1 MAVAFEGFSIREY
14 ASKMRSEN
22 VAKSWPFG
30 GDAGKEQIESI
41 LPPITV
47 TKFRWWLDELEAAR
61 PRQAAASDAAFQ
73 ADDDVEGA
81 DKPEAP
87 PSGCLVCGGLGAP
100 SISSTLTAHAGN
112 CLAMSEDQV
121 KQSNRAKS
129 KSKPPKKRS
138 IVEIFAVAPQI
149 ETVANKPSS
158 NGAGDASCSR
168 NPGPISSKK
177 KKKYKK
183 KKSPLDKA
191 RLLPVDNTKKFK
203 KKKKKKKKKKIPH
216 ALPAI
221 EENAYKLKL
230 KTASDRSINLNSS
243 SDGMHTSSISD
254 GSLSWKKSRVKSSS
268 SHTKHEAITPSKFH
282 ERQNKLNVPV
292 RGILKKQGKFL
303 INDSDSHN
311 AFHLEKHVKFLDNVE
326 IQGSQENVLVNIQQ
340 SDGHATF
347 SGTDKLI
354 GSDEEFSAVEVTSGD
369 DDDPICIEGGNQ
381 AQVTVEKEHL
391 TDARDQ
397 GIDEHYPSP
406 RHASPHSCRNSLL
419 TESSSV
425 SQVPKFCED
434 FHTSIKG
441 KTVVIDD
448 SSSRENSRF
457 VSPIR
462 GAQGT
467 YTNIRLSGSTFGCN
481 IDGPSH
487 AVCGISMIRSP
498 RTSSQPTPS
507 RLFLNEN
514 LNGSFSLQSRS
525 AFGDTGCRPLIYQ
538 QLFPQRPM
546 SLIDGPFTPT
556 DQWNPRPCSLTEEC
570 IYKDLW
576 GLPLNSRG
584 ELIQMNSASSSG
596 FVLNQLN
603 NSGMVSGS
611 SGSFPGQ
618 NLIGPSYADYDLR
631 LKENHFAQRSR
642 RRDLDLFPM
651 YNSEI
656 RGARPDVFWQNL
668 NRQNLDR
675 HVGPS
680 HLLNTDL
687 NLVNVSFNMC
697 RGHGY
702 DSVQHRKGLRMAF
715 PSKEN
720 EDRVSPDV
728 TPVTMRLMGK
738 DVAVCR
744 SNTRGSEDENVWT
757 DKEIIIEHHPPRDRF
772 THATLQKSKGP
783 VNLSFEPQMNL
794 RRESPVKAPESLLL
808 NPYINCRPDTVPQ
821 RDSIPASRRS
831 SNAEQRPCSPMSF
844 NFTDLREPL
853 VTGHRQALP
862 SLPHRTSQ
870 YIHWVPE
877 PRCRPSPPHPRAPG
891 FDFPFLQGDCGE
903 YLQRDSLFQSP
914 SKDLPPWLL
923 HSSDRGRSTATAY
936 SLPFPDAIHRNHP
949 YQMPTNRFNSSTTLA
964 AYGPVDPPSYLRS
977 PFGSLPAVRPHLLE
991 AVPGIEPVSAENVSC
1006 RNRINSRDR
1015 MKSPAFGV
1023 RTPDLCAKT
1032 KKRPAVKPVDPP
1044 MKINKMPNLGMLKQP
1059 VVDISLMRESYCSEI
1074 ECSGGG
1080 AMGPDSNSGKS
1091 SSNGCLPDNIGAQKD
1106 GQANL
1111 TGTEKFKA
1119 KETVKLGPTKL
1130 SAGTRHILKPG
1141 QTVDHENS
1149 RPIHS
1154 MVPFDGTS
1162 NNIMIPESQ
1171 TKSMKIYK
1179 I

>member
-191 RLLPVDNTKKFK
+191 RLLPVDNTKNFYRLPSGVRGKDRAKGQKFEKNEK
-203 KKKKKKKKKKIPH
+203 KCGWGGNRGLSVGEVVECGFSSCTRSTGW
-216 ALPAI
+216 ADQLR
-221 EENAYKLKL
+221 EERVENAYKLKL

-397 GIDEHYPSP
+397 GNDEHYPSP

-675 HVGPS
+675 
-680 HLLNTDL
+680 
-687 NLVNVSFNMC
+687 
-697 RGHGY
+697 
-702 DSVQHRKGLRMAF
+702 
-715 PSKEN
+715 
-720 EDRVSPDV
+720 
-728 TPVTMRLMGK
+728 
-738 DVAVCR
+738 
-744 SNTRGSEDENVWT
+744 
-757 DKEIIIEHHPPRDRF
+757 
-772 THATLQKSKGP
+772 
-783 VNLSFEPQMNL
+783 
-794 RRESPVKAPESLLL
+794 
-808 NPYINCRPDTVPQ
+808 
-821 RDSIPASRRS
+821 
-831 SNAEQRPCSPMSF
+831 
-844 NFTDLREPL
+844 
-853 VTGHRQALP
+853 
-862 SLPHRTSQ
+862 TSQ

-1091 SSNGCLPDNIGAQKD
+1091 SSNGCLPDSIGAQKD

-1119 KETVKLGPTKL
+1119 KET
-1130 SAGTRHILKPG
+1130 
-1141 QTVDHENS
+1141 
-1149 RPIHS
+1149 
-1154 MVPFDGTS
+1154 
-1162 NNIMIPESQ
+1162 
-1171 TKSMKIYK
+1171 
-1179 I
+1179 